1 MKVRGSMRRLLIV
14 VEVGGCGGGWVI
26 LLASVTVN
34 RTLSRNADT
43 RHIRPNGLE
52 RFDFALGPT

>member
-1 MKVRGSMRRLLIV
+1 MRRLLIG
-14 VEVGGCGGGWVI
+14 VEVGGGGGGWVI

-43 RHIRPNGLE
+43 RHIRLE
-52 RFDFALGPT
+52 RFDFAPRLT